1 MIDYISQNLWLF
13 WTIITI
19 VCLIMEL
26 SSGDFY
32 VTCFAI
38 GALVSIVTAVIGLP
52 FWMQVLV
59 WAVCSVLSIWL
70 IRPHLVQAI
79 HRGADE
85 RKSNAD
91 ALIGQVGEV
100 SQTIIVND
108 YGRVK
113 LDGDDWKAVAP
124 SATEDIE
131 VGTKVRVVGRESIIL
146 QVEREQ

>member
-1 MIDYISQNLWLF
+1 MIDYIFQNLWLF

-38 GALVSIVTAVIGLP
+38 GALVSIVTAVVGLP
-52 FWMQVLV
+52 FWMQVVV
-59 WAVCSVLSIWL
+59 WAICSVLSIWL

-100 SQTIIVND
+100 SQTIIAGD

-113 LDGDDWKAVAP
+113 LDGDDWKAEAP
-124 SATEDIE
+124 TVNVDIT
-131 VGTKVRVVGRESIIL
+131 VGTKVKVVGRESIIL
-146 QVEREQ
+146 QVTQC

>member
-13 WTIITI
+13 WTVITF

-38 GALVSIVTAVIGLP
+38 GALVSIVGAVLDLP
-52 FWMQVLV
+52 FWMQVV
-59 WAVCSVLSIWL
+59 IWALCSVLSIWL
-70 IRPHLVQAI
+70 IRPHLVKAI
-79 HRGADE
+79 RHGADD

-91 ALIGQVGEV
+91 ALLGQVGEV
-100 SQTIIVND
+100 TQMIVAGD

-113 LDGDDWKAVAP
+113 LDGDDWKAEAP
-124 SATEDIE
+124 SVTEDIA

-146 QVEREQ
+146 QVEKI

>member
-1 MIDYISQNLWLF
+1 MFDYISQNLWLF
-13 WTIITI
+13 WTIIMI

-38 GALVSIVTAVIGLP
+38 GAIVSIVAAVVGLP
-52 FWMQVLV
+52 FWLQVLV

-70 IRPHLVQAI
+70 IRPRLVQAI
-79 HRGADE
+79 HKGADE
-85 RKSNAD
+85 RKSNAE

-100 SQTIIVND
+100 SQKIVAGD

-113 LDGDDWKAVAP
+113 LDGDDWKAETP
-124 SATEDIE
+124 TATADIE
-131 VGTKVRVVGRESIIL
+131 VGTKVKVIGRESIIL
-146 QVEREQ
+146 QVSTL

>member
-38 GALVSIVTAVIGLP
+38 GAIVGAVAAVCLFP
-52 FWMQVLV
+52 FWVQVV
-59 WAVCSVLSIWL
+59 IWAVCSVLSIWL
-70 IRPHLVQAI
+70 IRPHLI
-79 HRGADE
+79 KWLRRGTDH

-100 SQTIIVND
+100 SESIAVGG

-113 LDGDDWKAVAP
+113 IDGDDWKAEAP
-124 SATEDIE
+124 GTGDELI
-131 VGTKVRVVGRESIIL
+131 VGDRVRVVGRESIVL
-146 QVEREQ
+146 KVEKA

>member
-1 MIDYISQNLWLF
+1 MIDYFSQNLWLF
-13 WTIITI
+13 WTVITF

-38 GALVSIVTAVIGLP
+38 GALVSIVGAVLDLP
-52 FWMQVLV
+52 FWMQVV
-59 WAVCSVLSIWL
+59 IWALCSVLSIWL
-70 IRPHLVQAI
+70 IRPHLVKAI
-79 HRGADE
+79 RHGADD

-91 ALIGQVGEV
+91 ALLGQVGEV
-100 SQTIIVND
+100 TQAIVAGD

-113 LDGDDWKAVAP
+113 LDGDDWKAEAP
-124 SATEDIE
+124 SVTEDVA

-146 QVEREQ
+146 QVEKI

>member
-13 WTIITI
+13 WTVITF
-19 VCLIMEL
+19 VCLILEL

-38 GALVSIVTAVIGLP
+38 GAVVSILAALAGLP
-52 FWMQVLV
+52 FWVQVLA

-70 IRPHLVQAI
+70 IRPHLVKAI
-79 HRGADE
+79 RKGADE

-100 SQTIIVND
+100 SETIVAGD

-113 LDGDDWKAVAP
+113 LDGDDWKAQ
-124 SATEDIE
+124 STFSTHDIPK
-131 VGTKVRVVGRESIIL
+131 GAKVKIVDRASIIL
-146 QVEREQ
+146 DVEPV

>member
-1 MIDYISQNLWLF
+1 MIDYVVQNLWLF
-13 WTIITI
+13 WTVVTF
-19 VCLIMEL
+19 VCLILEL

-38 GALVSIVTAVIGLP
+38 GSLVSIVAAMLGLP
-52 FWMQVLV
+52 FWVQVIV

-70 IRPHLVQAI
+70 IRPHLVKAI
-79 HRGADE
+79 RKGADE

-100 SQTIIVND
+100 TETIVHNG

-113 LDGDDWKAVAP
+113 LDGDDWKAESP
-124 SATEDIE
+124 LTDGDIE
-131 VGTKVRVVGRESIIL
+131 LGAKVKVVGRESIIL
-146 QVEREQ
+146 KVERC

>member
-13 WTIITI
+13 WTVITF
-19 VCLIMEL
+19 VCLILEL

-38 GALVSIVTAVIGLP
+38 GAIVSILAALAGLP
-52 FWMQVLV
+52 FWVQVLA

-70 IRPHLVQAI
+70 IRPHLVKAI
-79 HRGADE
+79 RKGADE

-100 SQTIIVND
+100 SETIVAGD

-113 LDGDDWKAVAP
+113 LDGDDWKAR
-124 SATEDIE
+124 STSSTQDIPQ
-131 VGTKVRVVGRESIIL
+131 GTKVRVVGRASIIL
-146 QVEREQ
+146 DVEQA

>member
-1 MIDYISQNLWLF
+1 MFDYISQNLWFF
-13 WTIITI
+13 WTIIMI

-38 GALVSIVTAVIGLP
+38 GAIVSIVAAVVGLP
-52 FWMQVLV
+52 FWLQVLV

-70 IRPHLVQAI
+70 IRPRLVQAI
-79 HRGADE
+79 HKGADE
-85 RKSNAD
+85 RKSNAE

-100 SQTIIVND
+100 SQKIVAGD

-113 LDGDDWKAVAP
+113 LDGDDWKAEAP
-124 SATEDIE
+124 TATADIE
-131 VGTKVRVVGRESIIL
+131 VGTKVKVIGRESIIL
-146 QVEREQ
+146 QVSTL

>member
-59 WAVCSVLSIWL
+59 WAVCSVLSIRL

-79 HRGADE
+79 HRGADD

-91 ALIGQVGEV
+91 ALIGKIGEV
-100 SQTIIVND
+100 SQTIIAHD

-113 LDGDDWKAVAP
+113 LDGDDWKAEAP
-124 SATEDIE
+124 SATENIE
-131 VGTKVRVVGRESIIL
+131 EGTKVRIVGRESIIL
-146 QVEREQ
+146 QVEKAQ

>member
-1 MIDYISQNLWLF
+1 MLDYISQNLWLF

-38 GALVSIVTAVIGLP
+38 GALVSIVTAVIGMP
-52 FWMQVLV
+52 FWMQVFV

-79 HRGADE
+79 HRGADD
-85 RKSNAD
+85 R
-91 ALIGQVGEV
+91 
-100 SQTIIVND
+100 
-108 YGRVK
+108 RVK
-113 LDGDDWKAVAP
+113 LDGDDWKAEAP
-124 SATEDIE
+124 TSTENIE
-131 VGTKVRVVGRESIIL
+131 VGTKVKVVGRESIIL
-146 QVEREQ
+146 KVERA

>member
-1 MIDYISQNLWLF
+1 MLDYISQNLWLF

-38 GALVSIVTAVIGLP
+38 GALVSIVTAVLGLP
-52 FWMQVLV
+52 FWLQVFV

-79 HRGADE
+79 HRGADD

-91 ALIGQVGEV
+91 ALIGQIGEV
-100 SQTIIVND
+100 SQTIIAGD

-113 LDGDDWKAVAP
+113 LDGDDWKAEAP
-124 SATEDIE
+124 TSTENIE
-131 VGTKVRVVGRESIIL
+131 AGSKVKVVGRESIIL
-146 QVEREQ
+146 KVERE